1 MSIQS
6 SVNNMLA
13 FASAYKLAD
22 KAFQEKKFINPNAP
36 KNLRVKKQSAMSKRE
51 IMRERAF
58 ANAMDEHKAR
68 MQQMRAFHDFRTGG
82 KM

>member
-6 SVNNMLA
+6 SVNNVLA
-13 FASAYKLAD
+13 FASAYKLVGQD
-22 KAFQEKKFINPNAP
+22 FKKKKFLNPNAP

-58 ANAMDEHKAR
+58 ANVMDEHKAR
-68 MQQMRAFHDFRTGG
+68 MQQMRAFHDYRMGG